1 MDSLGPLI
9 GPVVPPAETTR
20 PMRVRSERVSSS
32 SSNRLGPSSL
42 LSFGADARTTLCMA
56 LVTRALSTLSSAV
69 LRCWCLTGPQ
79 QPPIGGCESL
89 SLPLLV
95 GKRGSRRRIRE
106 YGRSL
111 LVLFVPSKSSCGLE
125 ICLWERDDRDKKGNC
140 LVAREYLG
148 RFARDRRKL
157 VHCVLFMAWMRR
169 VFSVDNKVFQTRL
182 GRNLFGYILIGIS
195 LKFHF
200 LHKFEL
206 MLNKS

>member
-1 MDSLGPLI
+1 M
-9 GPVVPPAETTR
+9 VV
-20 PMRVRSERVSSS
+20 
-32 SSNRLGPSSL
+32 N
-42 LSFGADARTTLCMA
+42 LS
-56 LVTRALSTLSSAV
+56 LSS
-69 LRCWCLTGPQ
+69 CWKKGW
-79 QPPIGGCESL
+79 
-89 SLPLLV
+89 
-95 GKRGSRRRIRE
+95 GSRRRIRE

-169 VFSVDNKVFQTRL
+169 VFLVDNKVFQTRL

-206 MLNKS
+206 TLNKS